1 MPSLDNLESE
11 NVGIHFVPSHFK
23 EESSES
29 ESEAVFTEGLSF
41 TKNAEGGDAKKDA
54 SDTKGEKKETVVRRK
69 RSSSSDLDDD
79 LADFEILEESDILS

>member
-1 MPSLDNLESE
+1 MPSLDNIESE

-41 TKNAEGGDAKKDA
+41 TKNADGAEGKNDA
-54 SDTKGEKKETVVRRK
+54 SGEKKETLVRRK

>member
-1 MPSLDNLESE
+1 MPSLENLEPE
-11 NVGIHFVPSHFK
+11 NSGIHFVISHFK

-41 TKNAEGGDAKKDA
+41 TKNADGTDVKNDG
-54 SDTKGEKKETVVRRK
+54 DTKGEKKETVVRKK